1 MIVTRLWTVVLDI
14 NLELKKRNLIY
25 MWTKEIGGFG
35 VKNENLIWDKI
46 EILDTFG
53 VFFYYD
59 WIILKMNCFKI
70 FLMTIFVFL

>member
-1 MIVTRLWTVVLDI
+1 
-14 NLELKKRNLIY
+14 

-46 EILDTFG
+46 ETLDAFG